1 MLTAIQ
7 WAALSLLALVALVL
21 IGASFS
27 VTVARNIW
35 PCQMDR
41 DETARGIDGISQ
53 VAEKFGD
60 THAALAHDVMWIRRW
75 VGMAAAL
82 FIRLTTRPH

>member
-27 VTVARNIW
+27 VTGNIW

-75 VGMAAAL
+75 VGVAAAL